1 MNKKEFIKKYDIHS
15 NWVVIQRM
23 EYDNILFVKECF
35 SKKACENEIIKKYVF
50 SSLDV
55 DSPSIVR
62 TFNKKLILKD
72 QLKKGN
78 YKIIN
83 LNDYKDNDEI
93 EKGDKY
99 K

>member
-1 MNKKEFIKKYDIHS
+1 MNKKEFIKKYNIHS

-23 EYDNILFVKECF
+23 EYYLFVKECF
-35 SKKACENEIIKKYVF
+35 SKEGCENTIIKRYIF
-50 SSLDV
+50 SSWDV

-72 QLKKGN
+72 QLKNGN

-93 EKGDKY
+93 EKGDK
-99 K
+99 